1 MGKRSRRDD
10 APEGKFLAE
19 ESKSAP
25 CGCDLFVIFDGKRI
39 ARRGYPGTPQAGQW
53 VPLMPGFAVADT
65 DGGNGLVIEIDQH
78 SMGMH

>member
-1 MGKRSRRDD
+1 MGKRSRRAN
-10 APEGKFLAE
+10 APECNFLAE

-53 VPLMPGFAVADT
+53 VSLMPGFAVADT
-65 DGGNGLVIEIDQH
+65 DNGRGLVVEIDQH
-78 SMGMH
+78 SMAAH

>member
-1 MGKRSRRDD
+1 MSKRSRRDD
-10 APEGKFLAE
+10 APECKFLAE

-53 VPLMPGFAVADT
+53 VSLMRGFAVANT
-65 DGGNGLVIEIDQH
+65 DGGNGLVIEIDQP
-78 SMGMH
+78 SMGLH